1 MGWFSSRIRVLSD
14 KAIACEV
21 VSNFLAVM
29 EAQVHY
35 VLHKNPSSQMDSV
48 RVFPPSLTTIQPNII
63 LAFISVWH
71 CKNLHTKTEKEP
83 D

>member
-1 MGWFSSRIRVLSD
+1 MVWFALRSRVLSD

-29 EAQVHY
+29 EAPVHY
-35 VLHKNPSSQMDSV
+35 LLHKNPSSQMDSV

-63 LAFISVWH
+63 LAFVSVWL
-71 CKNLHTKTEKEP
+71 CKNFYTKTEKEL